1 MTKKSF
7 LPFLVMGLFV
17 LSNLLIAQQPII
29 EKIVIAGNK
38 RISSETILYYIS
50 SAEGSPFDGE
60 RLEKDFLS
68 LWNTGFFDEVRILS
82 EDGTQGKI
90 VTFEVKEKMQLQEIV
105 YEGNKSFSESDVT
118 EKLDEQG
125 ISLKPGN
132 YMDIGAVYSVMEV
145 MRLLLAEKGLQYP
158 EIKYEITPV
167 SETTVTLTF
176 KIDEGDKAR
185 IENIKFVGNKAY
197 SDWTLKHTMKK
208 TRPHWFISWA
218 SNTDLYSEERFSED
232 VARLTQFYW
241 KNGYLRVKIDKP
253 AIEVKKKKVG
263 FFRRKESP
271 RLYLTIP
278 IEEGEQFRVGELQ
291 VKENKVFTEKQLLFF
306 AQMKKNDV
314 CDITQVQEWKE
325 AIEEIYGSRGY
336 IMVSVLPSYNLRDDE
351 KLCDIS
357 LTIEENDIYY
367 VNKIEFLGNY
377 TSRDW
382 VLRRQ
387 LILHEGQVFN
397 KRILDLSVLRVQQL
411 GFFDKVEPKNDI
423 LEEEKKVDVTIQVNE
438 MGRNSVQFGGGYSA
452 LEGLFTNFA
461 FETRNLL
468 GRGQSVGV
476 SGQLGRRATFFSL
489 SFYEPWLPWLFEHR
503 LGVGVSIFKRR
514 ISFRDFARE
523 GSGGNV
529 KFSWNFS
536 RFVYGM
542 LTYSYEL
549 INIRNPEDAT
559 GLYPSFYLNPALFPE
574 GKMTTSSISPSI
586 VYNTVDHPF
595 FPTRGMR
602 ATFSFEYAGG
612 PLRGTID
619 FIKTYGEVIRH
630 FFFAPPRHLF
640 SFRAQIAYAMGL
652 RGQELPIF
660 ERYFLGGE
668 YSIRGLELRTV
679 SPRSEEGFLIGGTKT
694 LLFNFEYV
702 YLLNPQLRLVMFYD
716 AGNAFDASE
725 PYSLTNLRTTA
736 GLEFRFFVPM
746 FNLPMRLIWGFNMH
760 PLEWEKRSNFQ
771 FSVGSFF

>member
-1 MTKKSF
+1 MARRF
-7 LPFLVMGLFV
+7 LLPFLVVGLFL
-17 LSNLLIAQQPII
+17 LSNLLIAQQQVI
-29 EKIVIAGNK
+29 EKIVIVGNK
-38 RISSETILYYIS
+38 RISSETIFYYIS
-50 SAEGSPFDGE
+50 SAEGSAYDEE

-68 LWNTGFFDEVRILS
+68 LWNTGFFDEVRILT
-82 EDGTQGKI
+82 EDGAQGKI
-90 VTFEVKEKMQLQEIV
+90 VTFEIKEKMQLQEV
-105 YEGNKSFSESDVT
+105 VFEGNKSISESDIT
-118 EKLDEQG
+118 EKLDELG
-125 ISLKPGN
+125 VSIKPGN
-132 YMDIGAVYSVMEV
+132 YLDMGTIYRVMEV
-145 MRLLLAEKGLQYP
+145 IRLLLADKGLQYP
-158 EIKYEITPV
+158 ELKYEIKPV

-176 KIDEGDKAR
+176 KTDEGDKAR
-185 IENIKFVGNKAY
+185 IEKINFVGNKAF
-197 SDWTLKHTMKK
+197 SDWTLKNTMKK

-218 SNTDLYSEERFSED
+218 TNSDLYSEERFSED
-232 VARLTQFYW
+232 VARLTQFFW
-241 KNGYLRVKIDKP
+241 KKGYLRVKIDNP
-253 AIEVKKKKVG
+253 IVEVKKKKVG

-291 VKENKVFTEKQLLFF
+291 AKGNEVFTEKQLLSL
-306 AQMKKNDV
+306 AQIKKNDV
-314 CDITQVQEWKE
+314 CDITVVQKWKE
-325 AIEEIYGSRGY
+325 AIEEVYGSKGY
-336 IMVSVLPSYNLRDDE
+336 IMVSVLPSYNLRDEE

-357 LTIEENDIYY
+357 LSIEENDIYY
-367 VNKIEFLGNY
+367 VNKIEFRGNY

-387 LILHEGQVFN
+387 LILHEGEVFN
-397 KRILDLSVLRVQQL
+397 KRILDLSVLRLQQL

-423 LEEEKKVDVTIQVNE
+423 LQEEKKVDVTIQMHE
-438 MGRNSVQFGGGYSA
+438 MGRNSVQFGGGYSGI
-452 LEGLFTNFA
+452 EGLFVNFA

-476 SGQLGRRATFFSL
+476 SGQLGRRATLFSL

-514 ISFRDFARE
+514 ISFQDFVRE

-529 KFSWNFS
+529 RLSWNFS

-542 LTYSYEL
+542 VTYNYEL
-549 INIRNPEDAT
+549 INIQNPEEAV

-574 GKMTTSSISPSI
+574 GKMTTSSITPSI

-602 ATFSFEYAGG
+602 TTFSFEYAGG
-612 PLRGTID
+612 PLGGSID

-640 SFRAQIAYAMGL
+640 SLRAQIAYAMGL
-652 RGQELPIF
+652 GEQELPIF

-668 YSIRGLELRTV
+668 YTIRGLELRTV
-679 SPRSEEGFLIGGTKT
+679 SPRNEDGFLIGGTKT

-716 AGNAFDASE
+716 AGNAFAETE

-736 GLEFRFFVPM
+736 GFEFRFFVPM
-746 FNLPMRLIWGFNMH
+746 FNLPFRLIWGINIH
-760 PLEWEKRSNFQ
+760 PLGWEKRSNFQ